1 MQQNDE
7 TRFED
12 FVGLISGLYKEIQ
25 RIKTSEG
32 ARLGLK
38 GSDVMCLYYLER
50 SKDGLTGADLA
61 RMAGIAPANAQDNLA
76 AELARMAGVTRAAVS
91 RTLAHLEEGGY
102 VEVDDSGD
110 AAVKYRAPVRLTALG
125 GESMSEADRIIR
137 EVLDTTGKAMGVEQR
152 EQMYASLRTIL
163 DTLREI

>member
-50 SKDGLTGADLA
+50 SKDGLTGADL
-61 RMAGIAPANAQDNLA
+61 
-76 AELARMAGVTRAAVS
+76 
-91 RTLAHLEEGGY
+91 
-102 VEVDDSGD
+102 
-110 AAVKYRAPVRLTALG
+110 
-125 GESMSEADRIIR
+125 
-137 EVLDTTGKAMGVEQR
+137 DTTGKAMGVEQR

-163 DTLREI
+163 STLREI

>member
-61 RMAGIAPANAQDNLA
+61 SALGWCVLPYLPGDAVKIALA
-76 AELARMAGVTRAAVS
+76 AALTIQ
-91 RTLAHLEEGGY
+91 L
-102 VEVDDSGD
+102 D
-110 AAVKYRAPVRLTALG
+110 KRLKG
-125 GESMSEADRIIR
+125 
-137 EVLDTTGKAMGVEQR
+137 
-152 EQMYASLRTIL
+152 SLV
-163 DTLREI
+163 

>member
-1 MQQNDE
+1 MQQSDE

-61 RMAGIAPANAQDNLA
+61 
-76 AELARMAGVTRAAVS
+76 

-163 DTLREI
+163 NTLREI

>member
-1 MQQNDE
+1 MQQSDE

-61 RMAGIAPANAQDNLA
+61 RMAG
-76 AELARMAGVTRAAVS
+76 VTRAAVS

-110 AAVKYRAPVRLTALG
+110 AAVKYRGSGSPDRSGRREHERG
-125 GESMSEADRIIR
+125 GPHHSRGARYHR
-137 EVLDTTGKAMGVEQR
+137 
-152 EQMYASLRTIL
+152 
-163 DTLREI
+163 

>member
-50 SKDGLTGADLA
+50 STDGMTGADLA
-61 RMAGIAPANAQDNLA
+61 RV
-76 AELARMAGVTRAAVS
+76 AGVTRAAVS
-91 RTLAHLEEGGY
+91 RTLAHLEEGGF

-110 AAVKYRAPVRLTALG
+110 AAVKYRAPVRLTT
-125 GESMSEADRIIR
+125 R
-137 EVLDTTGKAMGVEQR
+137 EHERSRPHHPRRAR
-152 EQMYASLRTIL
+152 HHR
-163 DTLREI
+163 

>member
-38 GSDVMCLYYLER
+38 GL
-50 SKDGLTGADLA
+50 
-61 RMAGIAPANAQDNLA
+61 
-76 AELARMAGVTRAAVS
+76 
-91 RTLAHLEEGGY
+91 RTLCAC
-102 VEVDDSGD
+102 
-110 AAVKYRAPVRLTALG
+110 
-125 GESMSEADRIIR
+125 
-137 EVLDTTGKAMGVEQR
+137 
-152 EQMYASLRTIL
+152 TIL
-163 DTLREI
+163 SAARTA

>member
-1 MQQNDE
+1 MLKEEVLSMLLNE
-7 TRFED
+7 REP
-12 FVGLISGLYKEIQ
+12 VSGEGIC
-25 RIKTSEG
+25 KT
-32 ARLGLK
+32 L
-38 GSDVMCLYYLER
+38 
-50 SKDGLTGADLA
+50 
-61 RMAGIAPANAQDNLA
+61 
-76 AELARMAGVTRAAVS
+76 GVTRAAVS

-163 DTLREI
+163 NTLREI

>member
-61 RMAGIAPANAQDNLA
+61 RMAG
-76 AELARMAGVTRAAVS
+76 VTRAAVS

-102 VEVDDSGD
+102 VEVD
-110 AAVKYRAPVRLTALG
+110 
-125 GESMSEADRIIR
+125 ESMSEADRIIR

-163 DTLREI
+163 NTLREI

>member
-61 RMAGIAPANAQDNLA
+61 RMAG
-76 AELARMAGVTRAAVS
+76 VTRAAVWKTIDQL
-91 RTLAHLEEGGY
+91 RQEGRCMRRCARF
-102 VEVDDSGD
+102 STPCARSK
-110 AAVKYRAPVRLTALG
+110 AA
-125 GESMSEADRIIR
+125 
-137 EVLDTTGKAMGVEQR
+137 KAF
-152 EQMYASLRTIL
+152 ASN
-163 DTLREI
+163 

>member
-1 MQQNDE
+1 MQQSDE

-25 RIKTSEG
+25 RIKASEG

-61 RMAGIAPANAQDNLA
+61 RMAG
-76 AELARMAGVTRAAVS
+76 VTRAAVS
-91 RTLAHLEEGGY
+91 RTLAHLEDGY
-102 VEVDDSGD
+102 VEVEDSGD
-110 AAVKYRAPVRLTALG
+110 AAVKYRAPVRLTTLG
-125 GESMSEADRIIR
+125 GESMNEADRIIR
-137 EVLDTTGKAMGVEQR
+137 EVLDTTGKTMGVEQR

-163 DTLREI
+163 NTLREL

>member
-1 MQQNDE
+1 MQQSDE

-61 RMAGIAPANAQDNLA
+61 RMAG
-76 AELARMAGVTRAAVS
+76 VTRAAVS

-110 AAVKYRAPVRLTALG
+110 AAVKYRAPVRLTAL
-125 GESMSEADRIIR
+125 DRIIR

-152 EQMYASLRTIL
+152 EQMYVSLRTIL
-163 DTLREI
+163 NTLREI

>member
-50 SKDGLTGADLA
+50 SKDGLTG
-61 RMAGIAPANAQDNLA
+61 RRPRPHGRRYP
-76 AELARMAGVTRAAVS
+76 S
-91 RTLAHLEEGGY
+91 RRFAHTGTSGG
-102 VEVDDSGD
+102 G
-110 AAVKYRAPVRLTALG
+110 RLRRG
-125 GESMSEADRIIR
+125 R
-137 EVLDTTGKAMGVEQR
+137 
-152 EQMYASLRTIL
+152 
-163 DTLREI
+163 

>member
-38 GSDVMCLYYLER
+38 GSDIMCLYYLER
-50 SKDGLTGADLA
+50 SKDGLTGAD
-61 RMAGIAPANAQDNLA
+61 
-76 AELARMAGVTRAAVS
+76 LARMAGVTRAAVS

-102 VEVDDSGD
+102 VEVDDSAD
-110 AAVKYRAPVRLTALG
+110 AAVKYRAPVRLTTLG
-125 GESMSEADRIIR
+125 GESMNEADCIIR

-152 EQMYASLRTIL
+152 EQM
-163 DTLREI
+163 

>member
-1 MQQNDE
+1 MQWNDE

-61 RMAGIAPANAQDNLA
+61 RMAG
-76 AELARMAGVTRAAVS
+76 VTRAAVS
-91 RTLAHLEEGGY
+91 RTL
-102 VEVDDSGD
+102 DIWRR
-110 AAVKYRAPVRLTALG
+110 AATSR
-125 GESMSEADRIIR
+125 SMTRVMRPSST
-137 EVLDTTGKAMGVEQR
+137 VLRCA
-152 EQMYASLRTIL
+152 
-163 DTLREI
+163 

>member
-1 MQQNDE
+1 MQQSDE

-61 RMAGIAPANAQDNLA
+61 RMAG
-76 AELARMAGVTRAAVS
+76 VTRAAVS

-102 VEVDDSGD
+102 VEVDDSG
-110 AAVKYRAPVRLTALG
+110 RCR
-125 GESMSEADRIIR
+125 R
-137 EVLDTTGKAMGVEQR
+137 
-152 EQMYASLRTIL
+152 
-163 DTLREI
+163 

>member
-61 RMAGIAPANAQDNLA
+61 RMAG
-76 AELARMAGVTRAAVS
+76 ARWHIWRRAATS
-91 RTLAHLEEGGY
+91 RSMIR
-102 VEVDDSGD
+102 V
-110 AAVKYRAPVRLTALG
+110 VRPSSTVPRCA
-125 GESMSEADRIIR
+125 
-137 EVLDTTGKAMGVEQR
+137 
-152 EQMYASLRTIL
+152 
-163 DTLREI
+163 

>member
-1 MQQNDE
+1 MQQSDE

-50 SKDGLTGADLA
+50 SKDG
-61 RMAGIAPANAQDNLA
+61 
-76 AELARMAGVTRAAVS
+76 LARMAGVTRAAVS

>member
-1 MQQNDE
+1 MQQSDE

-61 RMAGIAPANAQDNLA
+61 RMAG
-76 AELARMAGVTRAAVS
+76 VTRAAVS

-110 AAVKYRAPVRLTALG
+110 AAVKYRAPVRLTAL
-125 GESMSEADRIIR
+125 AAR
-137 EVLDTTGKAMGVEQR
+137 A
-152 EQMYASLRTIL
+152 
-163 DTLREI
+163 

>member
-61 RMAGIAPANAQDNLA
+61 RMAG
-76 AELARMAGVTRAAVS
+76 VTRAAVS

-110 AAVKYRAPVRLTALG
+110 AADCPGRREHERGRSHHSRGARYHRQGHGRGAARADVCIAAHDPQHPARDL
-125 GESMSEADRIIR
+125 EPRWR
-137 EVLDTTGKAMGVEQR
+137 
-152 EQMYASLRTIL
+152 
-163 DTLREI
+163 

>member
-1 MQQNDE
+1 
-7 TRFED
+7 
-12 FVGLISGLYKEIQ
+12 
-25 RIKTSEG
+25 
-32 ARLGLK
+32 
-38 GSDVMCLYYLER
+38 
-50 SKDGLTGADLA
+50 
-61 RMAGIAPANAQDNLA
+61 
-76 AELARMAGVTRAAVS
+76 MAGVTRAAVS

-152 EQMYASLRTIL
+152 DRCTRRCARFSIPCARSKACQGICFPLTTA
-163 DTLREI
+163 

>member
-1 MQQNDE
+1 MQWNDE

-61 RMAGIAPANAQDNLA
+61 RMAG
-76 AELARMAGVTRAAVS
+76 VTRAAVS

-125 GESMSEADRIIR
+125 GESMSEDSRRNRQIPNLSLISMTAAFSFQIQRILEFFVYTPYNNFENR
-137 EVLDTTGKAMGVEQR
+137 TG
-152 EQMYASLRTIL
+152 AS
-163 DTLREI
+163 

>member
-38 GSDVMCLYYLER
+38 GSGVMCLYYLER
-50 SKDGLTGADLA
+50 SKDGLTGAD
-61 RMAGIAPANAQDNLA
+61 
-76 AELARMAGVTRAAVS
+76 LARMAGVTRAAVS

-125 GESMSEADRIIR
+125 GESMSE
-137 EVLDTTGKAMGVEQR
+137 VLDTTGKAMGVEQR

-163 DTLREI
+163 NTLREI

>member
-50 SKDGLTGADLA
+50 SKDGMTGADLA
-61 RMAGIAPANAQDNLA
+61 RV
-76 AELARMAGVTRAAVS
+76 AGVTRAAVS
-91 RTLAHLEEGGY
+91 RTLAHLEFKGL
-102 VEVDDSGD
+102 VERGFLHAND
-110 AAVKYRAPVRLTALG
+110 
-125 GESMSEADRIIR
+125 
-137 EVLDTTGKAMGVEQR
+137 LDTTAVKLSRYRLAV
-152 EQMYASLRTIL
+152 
-163 DTLREI
+163 

>member
-61 RMAGIAPANAQDNLA
+61 RMAG
-76 AELARMAGVTRAAVS
+76 VTRAAVS

-102 VEVDDSGD
+102 VEVDD

-163 DTLREI
+163 NTLREI

>member
-61 RMAGIAPANAQDNLA
+61 RMAG
-76 AELARMAGVTRAAVS
+76 VS
-91 RTLAHLEEGGY
+91 RPLAHLEEGGY

-163 DTLREI
+163 NTLREI